1 MNVRPAK
8 KTTMFSELVSSP
20 SKKRTRGGKLKT
32 SLSDAPDDALA
43 GACMHAVIAC
53 QDIKRGDE
61 ILMSY
66 GDDYWASRPNIIC
79 VQCKEHQAGSR
90 HSVLQDSDYES
101 A

>member
-1 MNVRPAK
+1 MNVRPAT
-8 KTTMFSELVSSP
+8 KTVLFPEIASLSP

-32 SLSDAPDDALA
+32 SLSETPDEPLA
-43 GACMHAVIAC
+43 GACMHAIIAC

-66 GDDYWASRPNIIC
+66 GDDYWASRPNITG
-79 VQCKEHQAGSR
+79 VQCKEHQAK
-90 HSVLQDSDYES
+90 SVRDSDPDS